1 MTNSSKSKVLEKNRA
16 ISFFHRKPENYNC
29 AQAILLA
36 FQEEFNIDDEKVHVF
51 KAFGGGRAPKGYCGA
66 LYAAL
71 SLDLPQEVKNEIESK
86 FIQAAR
92 FITCR
97 EIKINKTLSCI
108 ECVQLAENI
117 VNQALVLQEQE

>member
-1 MTNSSKSKVLEKNRA
+1 MEKNRA

-36 FQEEFNIDDEKVHVF
+36 FQEEFNNIDDEKIHEF

-71 SLDLPQEVKNEIESK
+71 SLDFPEEVKNEIESK
-86 FIQAAR
+86 FIQEAR

-97 EIKINKTLSCI
+97 EIKTNKTLSCKK
-108 ECVQLAENI
+108 CVQLAENI
-117 VNQALVLQEQE
+117 VNQALVLHEQE